1 MKGIGDIYLAVS
13 WRDEYK
19 VGLEWIKQRM
29 GGELKKTS
37 RANSGG
43 ILLQRREV
51 KWGWSSWKMFVCW
64 RTLSTNMKTEEWG
77 EKFNLRELGKGYI

>member
-1 MKGIGDIYLAVS
+1 MNIDEEAVITYVEFFWQIKLNEDRTLNFGVSNMKGIGDIYLAVS

-51 KWGWSSWKMFVCW
+51 K
-64 RTLSTNMKTEEWG
+64 
-77 EKFNLRELGKGYI
+77 